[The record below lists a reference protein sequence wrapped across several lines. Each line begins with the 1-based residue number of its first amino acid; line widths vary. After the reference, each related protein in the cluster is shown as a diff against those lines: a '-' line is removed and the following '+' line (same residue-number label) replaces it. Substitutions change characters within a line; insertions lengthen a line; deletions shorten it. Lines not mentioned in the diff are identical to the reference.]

1 MIGTISLILIVMWA
15 LFIFGVSKEDDILI
29 FLAGCGLLLMSIYIM
44 VNGLE
49 GINNFV
55 TRGLAFI
62 QIGVGLLS
70 VFAPIV
76 NMGNWGGED
85 D

>member
-15 LFIFGVSKEDDILI
+15 LFIFGVSSENDIFI
-29 FLAGCGLLLMSIYIM
+29 FIAGCGLLLMSVYIM

-62 QIGVGLLS
+62 QIGVGLLAIM
-70 VFAPIV
+70 APV
-76 NMGNWGGED
+76 LNFGEWE
-85 D
+85 

>member
-1 MIGTISLILIVMWA
+1 MIGIISLIVIVMWL
-15 LFIFGVSKEDDILI
+15 LFVFGVSREDDIII
-29 FLAGCGLLLMSIYIM
+29 FLAGCGLLLMSVYIM

-62 QIGVGLLS
+62 QIGVGTLAVLS
-70 VFAPIV
+70 PVINLDRA
-76 NMGNWGGED
+76 D
-85 D
+85 Q